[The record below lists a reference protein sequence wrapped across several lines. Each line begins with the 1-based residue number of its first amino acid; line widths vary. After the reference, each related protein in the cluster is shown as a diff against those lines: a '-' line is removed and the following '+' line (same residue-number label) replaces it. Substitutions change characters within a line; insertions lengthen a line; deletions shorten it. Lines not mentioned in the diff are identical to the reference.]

1 VPQTEGAATQRA
13 PWQPSS
19 MPDPHPH
26 PRLHLHPR
34 RALLATVAVI
44 AIALASC
51 GSGSGSDTTTATT
64 AAPTTARDAGSSTTA
79 PGSTEV
85 VKDVLGTEVDPP
97 GAPGRTLT
105 LIRYTIP
112 PGAKLAPHIHP
123 GVQMARITS
132 GELTYTVEQGTAIV
146 RRKGSSSDE
155 RIGAPATVTLRPGD
169 TVVERDGMVH
179 FGANDTDEPIVIDA
193 TLLTVDGEDLAV
205 AVTTTTTP

>member
-1 VPQTEGAATQRA
+1 
-13 PWQPSS
+13 
-19 MPDPHPH
+19 MPDPRPH
-26 PRLHLHPR
+26 LRLRPR
-34 RALLATVAVI
+34 RALLGAALVAVI
-44 AIALASC
+44 SLVGCGSSS
-51 GSGSGSDTTTATT
+51 GSGSGSDGATATT
-64 AAPTTARDAGSSTTA
+64 AAPTTARDASSSTTV

-85 VKDVLGTEVDPP
+85 VKDVLGSEVDPP

-146 RRKGSSSDE
+146 RRKGASSDE
-155 RIGAPATVTLRPGD
+155 RVDAPATITLGPGD

-179 FGANDTDEPIVIDA
+179 FGANETDEPIVIDA

-205 AVTTTTTP
+205 PVTTTTTP

>member
-1 VPQTEGAATQRA
+1 
-13 PWQPSS
+13 
-19 MPDPHPH
+19 MPDRRPHL
-26 PRLHLHPR
+26 RLRPR
-34 RALLATVAVI
+34 RALLGAALVAVI
-44 AIALASC
+44 SLVGCGSSS
-51 GSGSGSDTTTATT
+51 GSGSGSDGATATT
-64 AAPTTARDAGSSTTA
+64 AAPTTARDASSSTTV

-85 VKDVLGTEVDPP
+85 VKDVLGSEVDPP

-146 RRKGSSSDE
+146 RRKGASSDE
-155 RIGAPATVTLRPGD
+155 RVDAPATITLGPGD

-179 FGANDTDEPIVIDA
+179 FGANETDEPIVIDA

-205 AVTTTTTP
+205 PVTTTTTP

>member
-1 VPQTEGAATQRA
+1 
-13 PWQPSS
+13 
-19 MPDPHPH
+19 MPDPRPH
-26 PRLHLHPR
+26 LRPR
-34 RALLATVAVI
+34 RALLAIVGVV
-44 AIALASC
+44 ALALVGC
-51 GSGSGSDTTTATT
+51 GSSSSSGSDEATATTTAPDAT
-64 AAPTTARDAGSSTTA
+64 APTTARDTSASTTA

-112 PGAKLAPHIHP
+112 PGVKLAPHIHP
-123 GVQMARITS
+123 GVQLARITS

-146 RRKGSSSDE
+146 RRKGASSDE
-155 RIGAPATVTLRPGD
+155 RIDAPATVTLGPGD

-179 FGANDTDEPIVIDA
+179 FGANETDEPIVIDA

-205 AVTTTTTP
+205 PVTTTTTP